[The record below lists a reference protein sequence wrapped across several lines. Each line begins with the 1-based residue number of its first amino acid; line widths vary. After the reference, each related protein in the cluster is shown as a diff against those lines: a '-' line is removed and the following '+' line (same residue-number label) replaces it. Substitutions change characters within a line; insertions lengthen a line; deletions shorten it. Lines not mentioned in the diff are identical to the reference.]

1 MLIKPE
7 CIPCILNV
15 AITAIR
21 ELDLDENSVEELYS
35 EILEIPALRGLFWE
49 IASSEVIEE
58 IWRIIVK
65 RTNNPDP
72 FHSHKLNQNE
82 KMLAQYP
89 LLEKIVDEAD
99 DPLYPAVKL
108 AILGNSLDLM
118 VADTS
123 NQTLKNSI
131 AERLNAP
138 LSNGIYSEFKRQLY
152 ASNLLIYFGDNAG
165 EIVLDKLL
173 IETIQKLLPLE
184 IVFVVRGTPT
194 LNDAT
199 LKEAGSIGLDQ
210 AVRVIANGIEGPLP
224 GTILSRC
231 SSEVNDLVNQSDLII
246 SKGGGNFDTLDEERK
261 HLKKKFTFMLLSKC
275 PVYSRYFNVE
285 ISHPI
290 MANFY

>member
-1 MLIKPE
+1 MK
-7 CIPCILNV
+7 ILLN
-15 AITAIR
+15 
-21 ELDLDENSVEELYS
+21 
-35 EILEIPALRGLFWE
+35 WE
-49 IASSEVIEE
+49 IASPEVIEE

-89 LLEKIVDEAD
+89 LLEKIVNEAD
-99 DPLYPAVKL
+99 DPLYP
-108 AILGNSLDLM
+108 
-118 VADTS
+118 ADTS

-138 LSNGIYSEFKRQLY
+138 LSNGIYSEFKRQLH

-173 IETIQKLLPLE
+173 IETIQKLHPLE
-184 IVFVVRGTPT
+184 IVFVVRGTTT

-199 LKEAGSIGLDQ
+199 LKD
-210 AVRVIANGIEGPLP
+210 ANGIEGPLP

-275 PVYSRYFNVE
+275 PVYSQHFNVE
-285 ISHPI
+285 LSHPLEPI
-290 MANFY
+290 SKMSFGPISLLVLRFKSSTYNSMPPVYDPQGV

>member
-1 MLIKPE
+1 MLIKPD
-7 CIPCILNV
+7 CISCIL
-15 AITAIR
+15 TMSLSAIR
-21 ELDLDENSVEELYS
+21 KLSLDETEVKELYT
-35 EILEIPALRGLFWE
+35 EILKLPALRGLFWE

-72 FHSHKLNQNE
+72 FHSDKLIQNE

-89 LLEKIVDEAD
+89 MLEKIVSEAD

-118 VADTS
+118 VAETS

-138 LSNGIYSEFKRQLY
+138 LSYGIYSEFKRQLD

-173 IETIQKLLPLE
+173 IETIQKLHPLE
-184 IVFVVRGTPT
+184 IVFVVRGTTT

-199 LKEAGSIGLDQ
+199 LKEARSIGLDHS
-210 AVRVIANGIEGPLP
+210 VRVIANGIKGPLP

-275 PVYSRYFNVE
+275 PVYSRLFNVE
-285 ISHPI
+285 LSHPI

>member
-89 LLEKIVDEAD
+89 LLEKIVDAAD

-224 GTILSRC
+224 GTILIRC
-231 SSEVNDLVNQSDLII
+231 SSEVNDWVNQSDLII

>member
-21 ELDLDENSVEELYS
+21 KLELDENSIEELYA
-35 EILEIPALRGLFWE
+35 EILKIPALRGLFWE

-58 IWRIIVK
+58 IWRIIEK

-72 FHSHKLNQNE
+72 FHSDKLNQNE

-89 LLEKIVDEAD
+89 MLEKIVNEAD

-138 LSNGIYSEFKRQLY
+138 LSNGIYSEFKRQLH

-173 IETIQKLLPLE
+173 IETIQ
-184 IVFVVRGTPT
+184 
-194 LNDAT
+194 
-199 LKEAGSIGLDQ
+199 
-210 AVRVIANGIEGPLP
+210 
-224 GTILSRC
+224 
-231 SSEVNDLVNQSDLII
+231 
-246 SKGGGNFDTLDEERK
+246 
-261 HLKKKFTFMLLSKC
+261 
-275 PVYSRYFNVE
+275 
-285 ISHPI
+285 
-290 MANFY
+290 

>member
-15 AITAIR
+15 ALAAIR
-21 ELDLDENSVEELYS
+21 ELDLAENSVEELYA

-65 RTNNPDP
+65 RTHNPDP
-72 FHSHKLNQNE
+72 FHSDKLNQNE

-89 LLEKIVDEAD
+89 LLQKIVNAAD

-118 VADTS
+118 VAATS

-131 AERLNAP
+131 ADRLNAP
-138 LSNGIYSEFKRQLY
+138 LSNGIYSEFKRQLQ
-152 ASNLLIYFGDNAG
+152 ASNLLVYFGDNAG

-173 IETIQKLLPLE
+173 IETIQKLHPLE
-184 IVFVVRGTPT
+184 IVYVVRGTTT

-199 LKEAGSIGLDQ
+199 LREARSIGLDQ
-210 AVRVIANGIEGPLP
+210 TVRVIANGIEGPLP
-224 GTILSRC
+224 GTILRRC

-261 HLKKKFTFMLLSKC
+261 HLEKKITFMLLSKC
-275 PVYSRYFNVE
+275 PVYSRHFNVE
-285 ISHPI
+285 LSHPI
-290 MANFY
+290 LANFY